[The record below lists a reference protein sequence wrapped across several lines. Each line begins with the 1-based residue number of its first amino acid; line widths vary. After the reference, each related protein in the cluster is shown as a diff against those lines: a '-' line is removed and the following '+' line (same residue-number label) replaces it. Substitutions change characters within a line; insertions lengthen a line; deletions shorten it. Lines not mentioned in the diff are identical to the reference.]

1 MSPTL
6 TAYGAL
12 FLAILCEIAATSTL
26 PRTQEF
32 TRLWPSV
39 LVVICLSAAVYLLTL
54 ALRVLPL
61 GVAYAV
67 WSGVGITLTA
77 ILGLVLYGQRLD
89 VAAVAGI
96 TLIVAGCVIMQAFSS
111 VGH

>member
-12 FLAILCEIAATSTL
+12 LIAILCEIAATSTL

-32 TRLWPSV
+32 TRFWPS
-39 LVVICLSAAVYLLTL
+39 LAVIGGIGAALYFLTV

-89 VAAVAGI
+89 AAAVIGI
-96 TLIVAGCVIMQAFSS
+96 ALIVAGCVVMQAFSS